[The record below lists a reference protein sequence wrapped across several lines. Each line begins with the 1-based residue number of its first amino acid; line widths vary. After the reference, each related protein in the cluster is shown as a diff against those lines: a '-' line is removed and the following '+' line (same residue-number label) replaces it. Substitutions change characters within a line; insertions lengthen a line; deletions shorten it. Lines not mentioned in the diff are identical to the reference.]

1 MVKKTDSIKTKKEKK
16 SKDKINKVE
25 EIRKI
30 SEKLLELMGTKA
42 KPHVSEDVKNDAVV
56 VDIETSDEAGLLIGS
71 RGDTLNSL
79 QTIIGMI
86 FRQKTGEWQRI
97 LVNISDWRER
107 QEERLINLAQQAA
120 QRATETQ
127 EPQTLYNLNASQRR
141 VVHMALAEDK
151 DVETES
157 KGEGRERYLVV
168 RLKAK

>member
-16 SKDKINKVE
+16 PKDKINKAE
-25 EIRKI
+25 EIRKV

-141 VVHMALAEDK
+141 VIHLALAEDK

-157 KGEGRERYLVV
+157 KGEGRERYLIV
-168 RLKAK
+168 RLKAE

>member
-141 VVHMALAEDK
+141 VVHLALAEDK